1 MIQKSDP
8 RNLSNKPIIIPTVLG
23 FFFPPLFFSNFR
35 CIQVY
40 IWQPEYILKW
50 WLVQFCVVTQGQLQK
65 GQAESWRLWGRGET
79 SQPYI
84 LLCEGSHT
92 VQGKGPWREPAQ
104 AKLQQMSAPGQ
115 LLQQASDANTG
126 GDQLHSKVSVLH
138 PCWWLRDYKSRNL
151 AQWERKGKK
160 KKKLLSLKRTGIKRR
175 VARLTVQWE
184 SRQRPSPTAGAN
196 MVEQGVLGPRS
207 LSHHDLRLSPTSWC
221 DQAADKP
228 PFQIQISSG
237 TRMSLSA

>member
-1 MIQKSDP
+1 MIKNLPKNKSPGPDGFTGEFYQTFTEELMPILLKHFQKIEEEGTLPNSFYEATITLTP
-8 RNLSNKPIIIPTVLG
+8 KPD
-23 FFFPPLFFSNFR
+23 
-35 CIQVY
+35 
-40 IWQPEYILKW
+40 K
-50 WLVQFCVVTQGQLQK
+50 GQLQK

-151 AQWERKGKK
+151 AQ
-160 KKKLLSLKRTGIKRR
+160 
-175 VARLTVQWE
+175 
-184 SRQRPSPTAGAN
+184 
-196 MVEQGVLGPRS
+196 
-207 LSHHDLRLSPTSWC
+207 
-221 DQAADKP
+221 
-228 PFQIQISSG
+228 
-237 TRMSLSA
+237 

>member
-1 MIQKSDP
+1 M
-8 RNLSNKPIIIPTVLG
+8 G
-23 FFFPPLFFSNFR
+23 FFFSLYCS
-35 CIQVY
+35 
-40 IWQPEYILKW
+40 
-50 WLVQFCVVTQGQLQK
+50 VTSGVSKYTSDSLSISLNGGWCSSAWSHK
-65 GQAESWRLWGRGET
+65 ASSKRDRLSPGDSGVEGKQASPT
-79 SQPYI
+79 S
-84 LLCEGSHT
+84 CSGEGSHT

-151 AQWERKGKK
+151 AQWGRKGEKK
-160 KKKLLSLKRTGIKRR
+160 KILSLKRTGIKRR

-184 SRQRPSPTAGAN
+184 SRRRPTPTAEAN
-196 MVEQGVLGPRS
+196 TVKQRVLGPRS
-207 LSHHDLRLSPTSWC
+207 LYHHDLRLSPTSWW

-237 TRMSLSA
+237 THMSLSA